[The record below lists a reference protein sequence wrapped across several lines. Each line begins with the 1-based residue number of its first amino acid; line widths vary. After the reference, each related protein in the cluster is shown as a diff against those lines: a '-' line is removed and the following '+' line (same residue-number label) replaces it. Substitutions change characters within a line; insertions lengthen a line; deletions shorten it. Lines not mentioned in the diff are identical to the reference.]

1 METFT
6 KSHKINNK
14 EIKKWEKRHRGYIR
28 MANNLS
34 TFREFENMT
43 RGEMVDEIIQDQIGI
58 FPELKNGLSS
68 GWMASPDAE
77 TFVLLELLNT
87 KIMKNP
93 TSF

>member
-1 METFT
+1 MSRNLNDCKMETFT

-34 TFREFENMT
+34 TFQEFESMT
-43 RGEMVDEIIQDQIGI
+43 RGEMVDKIIQDQIGI

-68 GWMASPDAE
+68 G
-77 TFVLLELLNT
+77 
-87 KIMKNP
+87 
-93 TSF
+93 